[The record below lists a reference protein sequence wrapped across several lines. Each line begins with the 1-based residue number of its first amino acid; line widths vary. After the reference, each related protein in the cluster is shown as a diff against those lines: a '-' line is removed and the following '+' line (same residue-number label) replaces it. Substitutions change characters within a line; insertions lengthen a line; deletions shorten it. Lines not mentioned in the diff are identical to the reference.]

1 MVKLKKNITVKLDD
15 LTGSMNIA
23 KSPEF
28 IKDNEVVRLENMEFD
43 IVGSKLRARRGL
55 STPPPLASFN
65 SPVTHIYNDYEM
77 NDFFVFLENI
87 EVYRYEF
94 GKVDPNPV
102 TASYKSSIYYAIGT
116 TNATDWL
123 KIGER
128 AIA

>member
-15 LTGSMNIA
+15 LTGGMNIA

-28 IKDNEVVRLENMEFD
+28 IKDNEVVHLENMEFD
-43 IVGSKLRARRGL
+43 VVGSKLRARRGL
-55 STPPPLASFN
+55 STPLASFN

-94 GKVDPNPV
+94 GKVDPDPV
-102 TASYKSSIYYAIGT
+102 TTDSKSSIYYAIGT
-116 TNATDWL
+116 TNVTDWL
-123 KIGER
+123 KIRER